1 MRRREEISKQ
11 LLLTQLGFTNMRC
24 SVFTD
29 VIKIIVALCSCPL
42 LLYVAFQ
49 VMVGSFTM
57 LMVLDG
63 KPLPEFGG
71 VDQEGYHAQSH
82 SAALV
87 DKHR

>member
-1 MRRREEISKQ
+1 VEDSKQ
-11 LLLTQLGFTNMRC
+11 LLLTIGFTNM
-24 SVFTD
+24 SYIVFTD
-29 VIKIIVALCSCPL
+29 VIKIFVALCSCPR

-57 LMVLDG
+57 LMVLNC

-71 VDQEGYHAQSH
+71 VNQEGYHAQSH

-87 DKHR
+87 DQHR

>member
-1 MRRREEISKQ
+1 MRRREVFSKQ
-11 LLLTQLGFTNMRC
+11 LLIQLGFTNMRYI
-24 SVFTD
+24 VYTD
-29 VIKIIVALCSCPL
+29 VIKIFVALCSCPL

-49 VMVGSFTM
+49 VMVESFTM

-71 VDQEGYHAQSH
+71 VNQEGYHAQPH

-87 DKHR
+87 DQHR